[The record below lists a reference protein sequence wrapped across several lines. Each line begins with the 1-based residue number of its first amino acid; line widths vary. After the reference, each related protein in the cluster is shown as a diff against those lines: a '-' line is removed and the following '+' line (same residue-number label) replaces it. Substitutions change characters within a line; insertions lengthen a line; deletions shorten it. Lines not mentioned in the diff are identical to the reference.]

1 MSQFFMFFKQSLQSM
16 ITFTHNIKKL
26 FKFSFIYQILFWE
39 ILIAF
44 TSYG

>member
-1 MSQFFMFFKQSLQSM
+1 MFFKQSLQSI

-26 FKFSFIYQILFWE
+26 FIFSFIYQILFWE
-39 ILIAF
+39 IFIAF